1 MSLKTHSTA
10 ALTLAALLSACGGD
24 DGGGAQPPAP
34 TTDAGTTPDAAD
46 APDAAPPPERDAAP
60 TDAAPDA
67 EPVPVGACGA
77 VRVVD
82 FTAETALIEGD
93 TWTLETES
101 DPAGE
106 STLEGACG
114 GGNGA
119 EIALRFVTPEAGTWR
134 VLVTP
139 ADPDAEFD
147 TVLYAREGC
156 LDPETEL
163 DCNDD
168 FDYPARTDSR
178 VVFDAE
184 AGAEVFLIVDAYA
197 GASDPRGGAVRVE
210 ARRLTEV
217 ARGGACD
224 PLGLEDTCAVGDFC
238 FASPDVNE
246 APVCAESTPP
256 VATSGRATLLDTQ
269 LGLTVEGTDTSR
281 NAEGAYVTL
290 YQGDTVM
297 TLLDG
302 TEAAGLIIE
311 PLEGVSIFGLET
323 FTFQSAADLAE
334 VLGDAVP
341 DRVEVT
347 LFDTELEE
355 SAPLSLPVGVAET
368 LALGAPCD
376 AARLHDRCA
385 EGTACRDASGAGLFT
400 CEVITAPTLTAL
412 NAWYDDQA
420 GRLAVEF
427 IGVDPERDVAA
438 PGVTLLDTNGV
449 DIVVRADGMV
459 GEAMGTFEPVE
470 YGEAGAYRA
479 LWLYSLR
486 DEAGLAPA
494 LGSVRARVRD
504 AEGLVSPPLDTT
516 PAPTTRGVIEGESC
530 DPFGAR
536 TTCAPDLICDAPP
549 AASATCQSPVLECP
563 EAWGAVALTVVDGG
577 ATHSGTTLDAE
588 SHGVGTCGGG
598 AGDVAHVF
606 TAPAAGRYTATVT
619 SPDADA
625 DTVLYARSACSY
637 SAAVQPTLEV
647 DCNDDETE
655 MSLLSALVLTLEA
668 GQTVY
673 LFVDGYRAPTG
684 EGWRGDYTLNV
695 AQAN

>member
-1 MSLKTHSTA
+1 MSLTPRSTA
-10 ALTLAALLSACGGD
+10 ALALSALLAACGGD
-24 DGGGAQPPAP
+24 DSGATPPA
-34 TTDAGTTPDAAD
+34 ATPDAGP
-46 APDAAPPPERDAAP
+46 APDAAGDRDVGPTPEQDAAP
-60 TDAAPDA
+60 GDAAPDA
-67 EPVPVGACGA
+67 TPGPVGACGA

-82 FTAETALIEGD
+82 FTAETAQLEGD
-93 TWTLETES
+93 VWSLETES

-106 STLEGACG
+106 SALEGACG

-119 EIALRFVTPEAGTWR
+119 EVALRFVTPEAGTWR

-147 TVLYAREGC
+147 TVLYVREGC
-156 LDPETEL
+156 LDPDTEL

-184 AGAEVFLIVDAYA
+184 AGAEVYLVVDAYA
-197 GASDPRGGAVRVE
+197 GANDPRGGPVRVE
-210 ARRLTEV
+210 ARRLAEV
-217 ARGGACD
+217 ARGEACD
-224 PLGLEDTCAVGDFC
+224 PLGLDDICAVGDFC
-238 FASPDVNE
+238 FVSPEAGVASL
-246 APVCAESTPP
+246 CAASTPP
-256 VATSGRATLLDTQ
+256 AATGGRATRLDAQ
-269 LGLTVEGTDTSR
+269 LGLTVEGTDSSR
-281 NAEGAYVTL
+281 NAEGAFITL
-290 YQGDTVM
+290 FQGDTVM

-302 TEAAGLIIE
+302 TEAAGLIVE
-311 PLEGVSIFGLET
+311 PLEGVSVYGLEA
-323 FTFQSAADLAE
+323 FTFQSATDLTE
-334 VLGDAVP
+334 LVGDALP
-341 DRVEVT
+341 DRLEVT

-355 SAPLSLPVGVAET
+355 SAPLSLPVGVAQSLE
-368 LALGAPCD
+368 LGAPCD
-376 AARLHDRCA
+376 AARLHDRCV

-412 NAWYDDQA
+412 NAWYDDQG

-438 PGVTLLDTNGV
+438 PGVTLLDTRGV
-449 DIVVRADGMV
+449 DVVIRADGMV
-459 GEAMGTFEPVE
+459 GEAIGTFEPVE

-486 DEAGLAPA
+486 DDAGLAPA
-494 LGSVRARVRD
+494 LGAVRARVRD
-504 AEGLVSPPLDTT
+504 AEGLVSAPLDAT
-516 PAPTTRGVIEGESC
+516 PAPTTRGLTEGEGC

-536 TTCAPDLICDAPP
+536 ATCAPALICDATEATTPTC
-549 AASATCQSPVLECP
+549 ASPRRACP
-563 EAWGAVALTVVDGG
+563 EAWGAVSLEVADGG
-577 ATHSGTTLDAE
+577 ATHSGTTRGAE
-588 SHGVGTCGGG
+588 THGVGTCGGG

-606 TAPAAGRYTATVT
+606 TAPVAGRYTATVT

-625 DTVLYARSACSY
+625 DTVLYARTACEY
-637 SAAVQPTLEV
+637 SGAVQPTLEV
-647 DCNDDETE
+647 DCNDDENE

-673 LFVDGYRAPTG
+673 IFVDGYRSPSA
-684 EGWRGDYTLNV
+684 EGWRGDYTLTV

>member
-1 MSLKTHSTA
+1 MNLKMQSTA

-34 TTDAGTTPDAAD
+34 NTDAETTPDAAD
-46 APDAAPPPERDAAP
+46 APDATPPPEGDAAP

-119 EIALRFVTPEAGTWR
+119 EVALRFVTPEAGTWR

-139 ADPDAEFD
+139 ADPDAELD

-197 GASDPRGGAVRVE
+197 GADDPRGGAVRVE

-238 FASPDVNE
+238 FASPDANE

-256 VATSGRATLLDTQ
+256 AATSGRATLLDTQ

-302 TEAAGLIIE
+302 TEAEGLIIE

-323 FTFQSAADLAE
+323 ITLQSAADLAE
-334 VLGDAVP
+334 VVGDAAP

-355 SAPLSLPVGVAET
+355 SASLSLPVGIAQT

-427 IGVDPERDVAA
+427 VGVDPERDVAA

-449 DIVVRADGMV
+449 DIAIRADGMV
-459 GEAMGTFEPVE
+459 GEAIVR
-470 YGEAGAYRA
+470 AGRVRRSGGLSRA
-479 LWLYSLR
+479 VALQPAGR
-486 DEAGLAPA
+486 GRPRARAGLGPGARARRRRPGQRAARHDARADDTRRGRGRGLRPVWRPRHVRAGFDLRCAPGRQPDLSGA
-494 LGSVRARVRD
+494 RARVPRGVGCGHAHSHRWRRD
-504 AEGLVSPPLDTT
+504 ALRHDARRRVPWRRHL
-516 PAPTTRGVIEGESC
+516 RGRRGRR
-530 DPFGAR
+530 GA
-536 TTCAPDLICDAPP
+536 CL
-549 AASATCQSPVLECP
+549 
-563 EAWGAVALTVVDGG
+563 
-577 ATHSGTTLDAE
+577 H
-588 SHGVGTCGGG
+588 G
-598 AGDVAHVF
+598 AGRGSLHRDRDV
-606 TAPAAGRYTATVT
+606 PRRGRRHRALRAFGVRLFCG
-619 SPDADA
+619 SPADA
-625 DTVLYARSACSY
+625 
-637 SAAVQPTLEV
+637 
-647 DCNDDETE
+647 
-655 MSLLSALVLTLEA
+655 
-668 GQTVY
+668 
-673 LFVDGYRAPTG
+673 
-684 EGWRGDYTLNV
+684 
-695 AQAN
+695 